1 MSAAGRFAAKVQPW
15 HLAAFGAGVVVIAAW
30 AVMSKLRA
38 AYKSGALNPASAENI
53 AYKAASVPF
62 SGSLGVWLWEVLHPE
77 EANAA
82 TNATTAAKVQAQAK
96 AKAKATQAA
105 KPAAS
110 KPLEKL
116 PVDATGTGG
125 W

>member
-30 AVMSKLRA
+30 AVMGKLRA
-38 AYKSGALNPASAENI
+38 AYKSGALNPTSAENI

-62 SGSLGVWLWEVLHPE
+62 SGSLGVWLWEVLHPT

-82 TNATTAAKVQAQAK
+82 SNVTMQAK
-96 AKAKATQAA
+96 ERAR
-105 KPAAS
+105 
-110 KPLEKL
+110 
-116 PVDATGTGG
+116 VNRGATGD